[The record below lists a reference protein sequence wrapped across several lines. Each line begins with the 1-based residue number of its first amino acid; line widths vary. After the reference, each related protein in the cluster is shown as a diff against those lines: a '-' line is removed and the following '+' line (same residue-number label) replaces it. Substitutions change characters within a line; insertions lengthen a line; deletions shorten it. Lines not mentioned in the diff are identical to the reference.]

1 MTTRNGALFLTRK
14 RTIQQPATLPAEQVT
29 SGSFIAAHS
38 IEPTANPWT
47 TGPAL
52 VIWIAVGTV
61 LVHLATGS
69 RYGFDRD
76 ELMALEDARHLAWG
90 YVQYPPITAF
100 FGRLSLA
107 LFGTSLVGFRFFA
120 SVAQAAAIVLT
131 GLMAKT
137 MGGEKWAQVTSAL
150 AAVPFCLGGG
160 SLMQYISFDYLCW
173 VLVAYCVTKV
183 AAETSEQDS
192 KIATILRGER
202 WWLGAGLGM
211 GLGMLSKYT
220 MAFFVLGVV
229 AGILLTRMRA
239 HLRSPSLWLGV
250 VLAWLIFLPNLV
262 WQWRHNFISI
272 EFLKFLH
279 VRDVGEGLTDWF
291 LPSQMELTLLAL
303 PMAIA
308 GLWFFFFTAEGKRF
322 RVLGWMYVVPL
333 LLFLLLRGRDYYLA
347 PAYPMLY
354 AAGAV
359 WAERKFKIASQQ
371 GIAGNSGAWL
381 PRVLWACLI
390 LDIVVA
396 ALVALPIAPVNS
408 PWWKFAASVDTV
420 LPEEIGWPEFVEAV
434 AAVHDRLPV
443 GERASAGIL
452 AGNYGEIGALNLYG
466 EKHGL
471 PKAISGVN
479 SSWERGYG
487 YPPPDTLIVVGY
499 TREFLEAE
507 FSSCQVGG
515 RIWNRY
521 GILNEE
527 ATEDVEIYVCRG
539 LKEPWPQ
546 FWPKARRF
554 A

>member
-1 MTTRNGALFLTRK
+1 
-14 RTIQQPATLPAEQVT
+14 
-29 SGSFIAAHS
+29 
-38 IEPTANPWT
+38 
-47 TGPAL
+47 
-52 VIWIAVGTV
+52 
-61 LVHLATGS
+61 
-69 RYGFDRD
+69 
-76 ELMALEDARHLAWG
+76 
-90 YVQYPPITAF
+90 
-100 FGRLSLA
+100 
-107 LFGTSLVGFRFFA
+107 
-120 SVAQAAAIVLT
+120 
-131 GLMAKT
+131 
-137 MGGEKWAQVTSAL
+137 
-150 AAVPFCLGGG
+150 
-160 SLMQYISFDYLCW
+160 
-173 VLVAYCVTKV
+173 
-183 AAETSEQDS
+183 
-192 KIATILRGER
+192 
-202 WWLGAGLGM
+202 
-211 GLGMLSKYT
+211 
-220 MAFFVLGVV
+220 
-229 AGILLTRMRA
+229 
-239 HLRSPSLWLGV
+239 
-250 VLAWLIFLPNLV
+250 
-262 WQWRHNFISI
+262 
-272 EFLKFLH
+272 LKFLH

-308 GLWFFFFTAEGKRF
+308 GLWFFFLTAEGKRF

-359 WAERKFKIASQQ
+359 WAERKFKIATQQ
-371 GIAGNSGAWL
+371 GIAGNSGPWL
-381 PRVLWACLI
+381 PRVLWACLL
-390 LDIVVA
+390 LDIAVA

-434 AAVHDRLPV
+434 AAARDRLPP
-443 GERASAGIL
+443 GERAKAGIL
-452 AGNYGEIGALNLYG
+452 AGNYGEVGALNLYG

-487 YPPPDTLIVVGY
+487 DPPPDTVIVVGY

-515 RIWNRY
+515 RVWNRY
-521 GILNEE
+521 GIPNEE
-527 ATEDVEIYVCRG
+527 TTEDPEIFVCRG